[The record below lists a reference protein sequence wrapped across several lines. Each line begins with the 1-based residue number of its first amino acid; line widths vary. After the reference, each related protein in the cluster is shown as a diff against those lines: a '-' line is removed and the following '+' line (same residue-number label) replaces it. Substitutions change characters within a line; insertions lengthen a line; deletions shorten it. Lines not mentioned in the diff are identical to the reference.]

1 MDTVFRNRKAA
12 FVWGFM
18 AIWLAMLI
26 AFTGLFLR
34 DGAPAGESPLLFV
47 GVLAVFWIGGIGA
60 AGYAASLCLI
70 EVRVVTI
77 GVVRVRRRYLWRAE
91 ERNYGRKAALQA
103 TLVEGRD
110 SDNDPYFHARLQL
123 PEGDTVDLW
132 EGNDRDQAQAEVER
146 FQRSVG
152 AVG

>member
-1 MDTVFRNRKAA
+1 MSAVFRNRTAA

-34 DGAPAGESPLLFV
+34 DGAPAGHSPLFMV

-70 EVRVVTI
+70 EVRVAAL
-77 GVVRVRRRYLWRAE
+77 GVVRVRRRYLWRVE
-91 ERNYGRKAALQA
+91 ERNYGRQAALRA

-110 SDNDPYFHARLQL
+110 SDNDPYFRARLQL
-123 PEGDTVDLW
+123 PEGDAIDLW
-132 EGNDRDQAQAEVER
+132 EGHDRDQAQAEVER
-146 FQRSVG
+146 FRRSSG
-152 AVG
+152 SAD

>member
-26 AFTGLFLR
+26 AFTSLFLR
-34 DGAPAGESPLLFV
+34 DGVPAGQSPLLFV
-47 GVLAVFWIGGIGA
+47 GVLAVFWIGGVGA
-60 AGYAASLCLI
+60 ASYAASLPLI
-70 EVRVVTI
+70 EVRVAAI
-77 GVVRVRRRYLWRAE
+77 GVVRVRRRYLWRVE
-91 ERNYGRKAALQA
+91 ERNYGRQAPLRA

-110 SDNDPYFHARLQL
+110 SDNDPYFRARLEL
-123 PEGDTVDLW
+123 PEGDTIDLW
-132 EGNDRDQAQAEVER
+132 EGHDRDHAQAEVER
-146 FQRSVG
+146 FQRSAG